1 MTMNLGPISLDI
13 LSASFHG
20 SGLPWGLTVSR
31 SRLNS
36 IDEEVMLDWKGHIN
50 PAMFLGVPERNKN
63 LVRVRSTDDKVVSFP
78 SSVSDWN
85 DNEGS

>member
-1 MTMNLGPISLDI
+1 
-13 LSASFHG
+13 
-20 SGLPWGLTVSR
+20 
-31 SRLNS
+31 
-36 IDEEVMLDWKGHIN
+36 MLDWKGHIN

-63 LVRVRSTDDKVVSFP
+63 LVRVRSTDDKVESFP